1 MRHIY
6 VWSLVALAGAIAAAG
21 CGGSG
26 GGPAAPH
33 LVPGGFIGDGSINGL
48 LNVYVTDDDTRA
60 PVSAASVRVGASAD
74 PAACTGVTDSTGLV
88 VFEKSS
94 CAGLSGKQTVTASA
108 VGYAP
113 TTWIGANGANI
124 TMTIRATTRPAV
136 PTAGVTGTIAGWDG
150 LPAPAAQHNTLGVV
164 GYSQTRQLGDLANN
178 ITQGTRTIAVGSLG
192 ATTSV
197 PANVCVRNAVADD
210 CNWQLTT
217 RTGAQAHYAI
227 IVDQDTNG
235 TPNDSSD
242 DTFTVIG
249 WALATGLDFAA
260 GQTAGGEALA
270 LVADGDMESFAVSI
284 ASPPAGLDALAAW
297 PFLDLGDA
305 GRIPMTTPA
314 LDLTHTMTRVPKVTG
329 PLAGSH
335 YDLVGQAQDATNKPE
350 PATLAWIHGVDPSA
364 TVALGAWLP
373 PPDGLS
379 VAAGTYSFAA
389 VAGATLQG
397 AEIQT
402 TDGARAW
409 SITIFDG
416 STSFTLP
423 GLTPNPLPSGT
434 ANLQVSALEIPGI
447 NLTNVSFDDAR
458 DLLTALSTNQIS
470 YTP

>member
-1 MRHIY
+1 MRHNYI
-6 VWSLVALAGAIAAAG
+6 LLFLALASCGGAAG
-21 CGGSG
+21 TPPG
-26 GGPAAPH
+26 PH
-33 LVPGGFIGDGSINGL
+33 LVPGGFIGDGSINGT

-60 PVSAASVRVGASAD
+60 PISAASVRVGASAD

-94 CAGLSGKQTVTASA
+94 CSGLSGKQTLTASA

-113 TTWIGANGANI
+113 TTWIGANGVNI
-124 TMTIRATTRPAV
+124 TMTIRANTRPAV
-136 PTAGVTGTIAGWDG
+136 PTASVSGTIDGWDT

-178 ITQGTRTIAVGSLG
+178 ITQGTRTVAVGSLG
-192 ATTSV
+192 ATATI
-197 PANVCVRNAVADD
+197 PANVCVRNALADD

-227 IVDQDTNG
+227 IVDQNTNG
-235 TPNDSSD
+235 TPNDNTD

-249 WALATGLDFAA
+249 WALATGLSFSA
-260 GQTAGGEALA
+260 GQSAGGEALA
-270 LVADGDMESFAVSI
+270 LVADSDMESFTVSI
-284 ASPPAGLDALAAW
+284 TSPPAGLDALAAW

-314 LDLTHTMTRVPKVTG
+314 LDLTHTMTRVPKATG

-335 YDLVGQAQDATNKPE
+335 YDLVGQAQDATNKAE
-350 PATLAWIHGVDPSA
+350 PATLAWIHSVNPSA
-364 TVALGAWLP
+364 TIALGAWLP

-379 VAAGTYSFAA
+379 VAAGSYAFTPVAA
-389 VAGATLQG
+389 ATLHG

-402 TDGARAW
+402 ADGARAW

-423 GLTPNPLPSGT
+423 GLTPSPLPSGM
-434 ANLQVSALEIPGI
+434 ANLQVSALAIPGI
-447 NLTNVSFDDAR
+447 DLTNVSFDDAR
-458 DLLTALSTNQIS
+458 DRLSALSSNQIS